1 MNTPFRGSDLYLFEV
16 LQNAVRRL
24 VLLLGRV
31 RAERSGRVVH
41 KLSCTNQKIQV
52 DDGALQVLDA
62 ESFHHFIMAGP
73 SMHFHRCFEPNQ
85 RGLAV
90 KHDGRFPPKIGPI
103 QNSRLFFFNKQVPR
117 KDSQREK

>member
-1 MNTPFRGSDLYLFEV
+1 MNTSFRGSDLYLFEV

-41 KLSCTNQKIQV
+41 KLSCTNEIQV

-62 ESFHHFIMAGP
+62 ESFQCHFIMVYLCISWHKIPPNSDALG
-73 SMHFHRCFEPNQ
+73 HRCFEPNQ

-90 KHDGRFPPKIGPI
+90 KHDGRFPPKIEI
-103 QNSRLFFFNKQVPR
+103 QKSLFFNK
-117 KDSQREK
+117 S